1 MKEFFSLIL
10 KKAKCYFQSIQKKL
24 SSTKDKDDSVNLKGE
39 NRLLKFN
46 EVLSNKTVM
55 RGICIAIS
63 LILFTFFNMA
73 IQTFANLGKVIQGTF
88 RTADLFVID
97 IGRFGVLYLIILVG
111 IATFVGYTYYKIKV
125 NFEDLNVGQKGTS
138 RFMTL
143 KEIQETY
150 KEIADKEVPFKG
162 IGGLPMS
169 RYGDRLYI
177 DDRINNNFIIA
188 LTRGGKGEL
197 YVIPSID
204 IYSRAEIQTSLIVND
219 LKNGELSRAC
229 IPHLIKRGYDVRIL
243 DFIRSDHSNS
253 FNLLQT
259 ATDYY
264 EAGNIPLCQ
273 QSCRKI
279 AFSLYED
286 ATVKDRFWVDAPIAL
301 FSAVAMAHIIDCCAS
316 GEKEKIN
323 IYSVTIFISTLAGLK
338 NPKTQENLLDSF
350 FRARSVHDPARLLY
364 TTIQFSEGKT
374 RASVLSIAFSKLN
387 IFTYQNIVEITSTSD
402 FNVEDI
408 GFGDKPVALFIR
420 LPQNNAVYYPIASII
435 FSQIHF
441 ILTNKADA
449 ETMGKCPRP
458 VKFIGDEIFN
468 GAPLENLD
476 TILAMCLSANI
487 SYDFYA
493 QSYDQVK
500 AVYGDK
506 SNIILNNCSTKIYIM
521 SDDKDTRE
529 EFSEKLGPKTIKN
542 VSRMGQR
549 LSIDKSITENY
560 EEKRLLT
567 PAELTDLKEGETVV
581 LQTLKRQALDGSPIV
596 SRPILNSGE
605 TQLIYRYK
613 YLPEFDPNA
622 PLDYSSLNLPPKHID
637 IEKIVYL
644 PSNKMKKT
652 AEKTSPPE
660 KNAAQNSP
668 TMQSIPQQKLKIIEN
683 KLLSYQINIDLE
695 QYTIADFEELLLNL
709 KNGAQITQ
717 TDYTLLLNQIK
728 TERT

>member
-10 KKAKCYFQSIQKKL
+10 KKAKCYFQNIQKKL
-24 SSTKDKDDSVNLKGE
+24 PSSKGEEDSVNLKGE

-46 EVLSNKTVM
+46 EILSNKRVV
-55 RGICIAIS
+55 RGICIVIS
-63 LILFTFFNMA
+63 LIIFFFCNMV

-97 IGRFGVLYLIILVG
+97 IGRFGVLYLFILIG
-111 IATFVGYTYYKIKV
+111 ISIFVAYTYYKIKV

-143 KEIQETY
+143 EEIQATY

-177 DDRINNNFIIA
+177 DDRVNNNFIIA

-259 ATDYY
+259 AADYY

-301 FSAVAMAHIIDCCAS
+301 FSAVAMAHVIDCCAS

-338 NPKTQENLLDSF
+338 DPKTQESALDIF
-350 FRARSVHDPARLLY
+350 FQSRSVHDPARLLY

-387 IFTYQNIVEITSTSD
+387 IFTYQNIVEITSSSD

-420 LPQNNAVYYPIASII
+420 LPQNNAAYYPIASII

-449 ETMGKCPRP
+449 EMMGKCPRP

-476 TILAMCLSANI
+476 TILSMCLSANI

-506 SNIILNNCSTKIYIM
+506 SNIILENCSTKIYIM
-521 SDDKDTRE
+521 SDSKDTRE
-529 EFSEKLGPKTIKN
+529 EFSEKLGKKTIKN
-542 VSRMGQR
+542 VSRTGQR
-549 LSIDKSITENY
+549 LSIDKTITENY
-560 EEKRLLT
+560 DEKPPLT

-581 LQTLKRQALDGSPIV
+581 LQTLKRQALDGSLIV

-605 TQLIYRYK
+605 TRLLYRYK

-622 PLDYSSLNLPPKHID
+622 PLDYSLLNLPPKHID
-637 IEKIVYL
+637 AEQIVYL
-644 PSNKMKKT
+644 PGKQKKRET
-652 AEKTSPPE
+652 AKSSPP
-660 KNAAQNSP
+660 KATAKNSP
-668 TMQSIPQQKLKIIEN
+668 TMQSIPPQKLKIIEN
-683 KLLSYQINIDLE
+683 KLLSYQINIQLE
-695 QYTIADFEELLLNL
+695 QYTIAEFEHLLLIL
-709 KNGAQITQ
+709 KNEAQISP
-717 TDYTLLLNQIK
+717 TDYTLLLNQTK